1 MKRKHL
7 YTNILDTRFELFG
20 DFKYEDE
27 EEEEEAENF
36 DKIIDND
43 LNDIDKLI
51 KEIGILGDEDN
62 VNEVESNDELGCI
75 SNSMGRDV
83 SESYNY
89 NNNYTIQLAF
99 IGGLVFVT
107 NLFIYLHYSQ
117 QYSKWEETNQKYLIT
132 WFD

>member
-27 EEEEEAENF
+27 EEEDEENF

-51 KEIGILGDEDN
+51 KEIGILGDEDS
-62 VNEVESNDELGCI
+62 VNEVESEYELGCI
-75 SNSMGRDV
+75 INSSGKDV

-89 NNNYTIQLAF
+89 NNNYTIQIAF

-117 QYSKWEETNQKYLIT
+117 QYSKWEETNQKYLLP
-132 WFD
+132 WLD

>member
-51 KEIGILGDEDN
+51 KEIGILGDEDS
-62 VNEVESNDELGCI
+62 VNEVESEYESGCI

-89 NNNYTIQLAF
+89 NYTIQLAF

>member
-27 EEEEEAENF
+27 DEEDDENF
-36 DKIIDND
+36 DKIIDKD
-43 LNDIDKLI
+43 LNDIDNLI

-62 VNEVESNDELGCI
+62 VNEVESEYESGCI

-83 SESYNY
+83 SESENY
-89 NNNYTIQLAF
+89 NYTIQLAF
-99 IGGLVFVT
+99 IGSLVFVT